1 MITDAKKAKILLSVA
16 GGMTVPEAAR
26 ANDVKPAQARAS
38 ISRICRNAKL
48 SPEIIDIHANP
59 KKYID
64 LATKITVDPA
74 YALRKALREQLIDI
88 LRLRSPDELTP
99 KYVSNITAEILLKNG
114 ITGVAVAEI
123 QEWLMDNNTELKRQ
137 APTSEENI
145 KLARR
150 SALLLTAFGFNVA
163 EVIDLLNSA
172 DD

>member
-26 ANDVKPAQARAS
+26 ANDVKPAQARSS

-64 LATKITVDPA
+64 FATKIIADPA
-74 YALRKALREQLIDI
+74 HTLRKALREQLIDI

-99 KYVSNITAEILLKNG
+99 KYVSNITAEILLKSG
-114 ITGVAVAEI
+114 ITGVAVSEI
-123 QEWLMDNNTELKRQ
+123 QEWLMSNNTELKRQ

-150 SALLLTAFGFNVA
+150 SALLLTAFGFNLA
-163 EVIDLLNSA
+163 EVINLLNSA
-172 DD
+172 ND